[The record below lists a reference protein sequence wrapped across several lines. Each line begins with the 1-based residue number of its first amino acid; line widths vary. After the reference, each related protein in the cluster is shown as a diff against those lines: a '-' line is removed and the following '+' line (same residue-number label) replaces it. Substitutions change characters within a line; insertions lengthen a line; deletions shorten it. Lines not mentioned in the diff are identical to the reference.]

1 MCFVAGLLV
10 LFLATTGKQQ
20 PCQGEGKN
28 GGGDSIYF
36 HNGTMMPYPGHL
48 WLKFLPPAAPL
59 REPIIFPQERF
70 LAESKHRRATVIALG
85 VATLLLVLILGAL
98 NAFRL
103 SFLHPDSSGQIF
115 LFTSLSVIVFL
126 LFVTLLILLLRN
138 ILKMLA
144 DERSRV
150 LGSRLRSRM
159 LIGAVLLSFA
169 PALFM
174 FLFSFLLMNR
184 SIDRWFS
191 QPVAELRD
199 NSTRIALEL
208 AHYVSL
214 NARSEAESLAR
225 SPSFEQHYESADQP
239 LLLDEIRTHRITLQ
253 GGFAIVY
260 RDGAPVAQ
268 YQLPQPPQ
276 LAVVRGWLDDD
287 KTREIS
293 KPEAF
298 TAAALH
304 AAQRTDE
311 PILAAGNNQYAV
323 GDATIDGGG
332 LIVVGLPMP
341 AGLSTTVEQIRS
353 GASQYWI
360 LYRERRSIR
369 STYLLLLLL
378 LTTLVFFA
386 SSWLALYLSKQITRP
401 VEALADAM
409 NAIGEGQYEQ
419 RVTVSATAELG
430 ELVRSFNHMAS
441 DLEESRRLADSS
453 ASQLS
458 AANFTLESRR
468 KELETILETIP
479 SGVVTLD
486 SECSILQANRA
497 FVDLVS
503 PHESRNLTGVPLK
516 SLFASEVASELSVLE
531 RRAQR
536 MGLASTEFEMP
547 SSAGVLS
554 LTATISALDLGTVK
568 RGSILV
574 IEDVTEFL
582 RAQRQLAWKEVAQ
595 RVAHEIKNP
604 LTPIALSAE
613 RIRRHLDRNLPES
626 PSVIR
631 RCVDVILSSVESM
644 STLVD
649 QFAVLAEFPAA
660 QPKPSDLNAIIE
672 SAVMLFHGR
681 LESIRIEQRLA
692 RDLPAVMADSQA
704 VKRAL
709 ANLIDNAA
717 EAMENSLLRV
727 LSIETRLSENPGM
740 AELVLADTGHGLTGE
755 MRERLFLPYVST
767 KQRGTGLGLAI
778 AAKIVQEHHGA
789 IRAENNS
796 PAGARFILEL
806 PLAET
811 SNGTNGHKTAE
822 AVFPLHAGSGE

>member
-1 MCFVAGLLV
+1 V
-10 LFLATTGKQQ
+10 
-20 PCQGEGKN
+20 
-28 GGGDSIYF
+28 
-36 HNGTMMPYPGHL
+36 
-48 WLKFLPPAAPL
+48 
-59 REPIIFPQERF
+59 
-70 LAESKHRRATVIALG
+70 ALG
-85 VATLLLVLILGAL
+85 AGTLLLVLILGAL

-103 SFLHPDSSGQIF
+103 GFLHPDSSGQIF
-115 LFTSLSVIVFL
+115 LFTALSVIVFL

-138 ILKMLA
+138 ILKLLA

-214 NARSEAESLAR
+214 NARAEAESLAR
-225 SPSFEQHYESADQP
+225 SQPFAQHYESGDQAR
-239 LLLDEIRTHRITLQ
+239 LLDEIRTHRITLQ

-260 RDGAPVAQ
+260 RDGVPVAQ
-268 YQLPQPPQ
+268 YQLPQPSQP
-276 LAVVRGWLDDD
+276 AMVRAWVDDHTPNKSPFED
-287 KTREIS
+287 
-293 KPEAF
+293 F
-298 TAAALH
+298 TAAALT

-311 PILAAGNNQYAV
+311 PILAVGNNQYAV
-323 GDATIDGGG
+323 GDAAIDSGG

-341 AGLSTTVEQIRS
+341 AGLSTTVEQIHT
-353 GASQYWI
+353 GATQYWT

-419 RVTVSATAELG
+419 RITVSATAELG

-441 DLEESRRLADSS
+441 DLEQSRRLAESS

-458 AANFTLESRR
+458 AANLTLESRR

-497 FVDLVS
+497 FLDLVT
-503 PHESRNLTGVPLK
+503 PHQPRNLTGVPLK
-516 SLFASEVASELSVLE
+516 SLFALEVASELSVLE

-547 SSAGVLS
+547 SSGRVLS

-613 RIRRHLDRNLPES
+613 RIRRHMDRNLPES
-626 PSVIR
+626 PSVMR

-681 LESIRIEQRLA
+681 LQNISIEQRLT
-692 RDLPAVMADSQA
+692 RDLPPVMADAQA
-704 VKRAL
+704 LKRAL

-727 LSIETRLSENPGM
+727 LSIETRLSENPGV
-740 AELVLADTGHGLTGE
+740 AELVLSDTGHGLTGE
-755 MRERLFLPYVST
+755 MRQRLFLPYVST

-796 PAGARFILEL
+796 PTGARFILEL
-806 PLAET
+806 PLAENG
-811 SNGTNGHKTAE
+811 NGTNGHKTADI
-822 AVFPLHAGSGE
+822 VLPLHAGSGE

>member
-1 MCFVAGLLV
+1 M
-10 LFLATTGKQQ
+10 
-20 PCQGEGKN
+20 
-28 GGGDSIYF
+28 
-36 HNGTMMPYPGHL
+36 
-48 WLKFLPPAAPL
+48 
-59 REPIIFPQERF
+59 
-70 LAESKHRRATVIALG
+70 AESKHRRATVVALG
-85 VATLLLVLILGAL
+85 AGTLLLVLILGAL

-103 SFLHPDSSGQIF
+103 TFLHPDSSGQIF
-115 LFTSLSVIVFL
+115 LFTALSVIVFL

-138 ILKMLA
+138 ILKLLA

-225 SPSFEQHYESADQP
+225 SQSFAQHYESGDQSR
-239 LLLDEIRTHRITLQ
+239 LLDEIRTHRITLQ
-253 GGFAIVY
+253 GGFVIVY
-260 RDGAPVAQ
+260 RDGVPVAQ
-268 YQLPQPPQ
+268 YQLPKPSQP
-276 LAVVRGWLDDD
+276 AMVRAWIDEDDGTGSQFKD
-287 KTREIS
+287 FT
-293 KPEAF
+293 
-298 TAAALH
+298 TAAVT

-311 PILAAGNNQYAV
+311 PILTVGNNQYAV
-323 GDATIDGGG
+323 GDAAIDNGG

-341 AGLSTTVEQIRS
+341 AGLSTTVQQIHT
-353 GASQYWI
+353 GVSQYWI

-419 RVTVSATAELG
+419 RITVSATAELG

-441 DLEESRRLADSS
+441 DLEQSRRLAESS

-458 AANFTLESRR
+458 AANLTLESRR

-479 SGVVTLD
+479 SGVVTMD

-497 FVDLVS
+497 FLDLVT
-503 PHESRNLTGVPLK
+503 PHQPRNLTGVPLK
-516 SLFASEVASELSVLE
+516 SLFAPEVASELSVLE

-547 SSAGVLS
+547 SSGRVLS
-554 LTATISALDLGTVK
+554 LTATISALDLGTAK

-613 RIRRHLDRNLPES
+613 RIRRHMDRNLPES
-626 PSVIR
+626 PSVMR

-660 QPKPSDLNAIIE
+660 QPKPSDLNTIIE

-681 LESIRIEQRLA
+681 LQNISIEQRLT
-692 RDLPAVMADSQA
+692 RDLPPVMADAQA
-704 VKRAL
+704 LKRAL

-740 AELVLADTGHGLTGE
+740 AELVLSDTGHGLTGE
-755 MRERLFLPYVST
+755 MRQRLFLPYVST

-806 PLAET
+806 PLAE
-811 SNGTNGHKTAE
+811 SGNGTNGHKA
-822 AVFPLHAGSGE
+822 ADIALPLHAGSGE

>member
-1 MCFVAGLLV
+1 M
-10 LFLATTGKQQ
+10 
-20 PCQGEGKN
+20 
-28 GGGDSIYF
+28 
-36 HNGTMMPYPGHL
+36 
-48 WLKFLPPAAPL
+48 
-59 REPIIFPQERF
+59 
-70 LAESKHRRATVIALG
+70 
-85 VATLLLVLILGAL
+85 LGAL

-103 SFLHPDSSGQIF
+103 DFLRPSSSGQIV
-115 LFTSLSVIVFL
+115 LFTALSIIAFL
-126 LFVTLLILLLRN
+126 LFVTLLVLLLRN
-138 ILKMLA
+138 ILKLLA

-191 QPVAELRD
+191 QPVGELRD
-199 NSTRIALEL
+199 NSIRIALEL

-214 NARSEAESLAR
+214 NARAEAESLAR
-225 SPSFEQHYESADQP
+225 SRSFADHYATADGSR
-239 LLLDEIRTHRITLQ
+239 LLDEIRTHRITLQ
-253 GGFAIVY
+253 GGFAVVY
-260 RDGAPVAQ
+260 RDGTPLAQ
-268 YQLPQPPQ
+268 YQLPQQ
-276 LAVVRGWLDDD
+276 SAKVHAWLDANAE
-287 KTREIS
+287 KNNIS
-293 KPEAF
+293 EDIT
-298 TAAALH
+298 TAALM

-311 PILAAGNNQYAV
+311 PVLIVGDKQYAV
-323 GDATIDGGG
+323 GDATIDDGG
-332 LIVVGLPMP
+332 LIVVGLPLP
-341 AGLSTTVEQIRS
+341 AGLSATIEQIRS
-353 GASQYWI
+353 GYEQYWT

-369 STYLLLLLL
+369 STYLFLLLL
-378 LTTLVFFA
+378 LTTLIFFA

-409 NAIGEGQYEQ
+409 NSIGEGHYHQ

-453 ASQLS
+453 AAQLS
-458 AANFTLESRR
+458 AANRTLESRR

-486 SECSILQANRA
+486 SECRILQANRA
-497 FVDLVS
+497 FVDLVTLH
-503 PHESRNLTGVPLK
+503 PPGTMTGKPLA
-516 SLFASEVASELSVLE
+516 SLFPPDVAFELNVLE

-536 MGLASTEFEMP
+536 MGIASTEFELP
-547 SSAGVLS
+547 SPSRSLS
-554 LTATISALDLGTVK
+554 LTATISALDLGHPK

-574 IEDVTEFL
+574 LEDVTEFL
-582 RAQRQLAWKEVAQ
+582 QAQRQLAWKQVAQ

-613 RIRRHLDRNLPES
+613 RIRRHMDRNLPES
-626 PSVIR
+626 PGVIR

-649 QFAVLAEFPAA
+649 QFAVLAEFPAP
-660 QPKPSDLNAIIE
+660 QPKPSDLNAIVE
-672 SAVMLFHGR
+672 GAVMLFHGR
-681 LESIRIEQRLA
+681 LNNIRIEKNLLTN
-692 RDLPAVMADSQA
+692 LPAVMADAQTLT
-704 VKRAL
+704 RAL

-727 LSIETRLSENPGM
+727 LCIETRLSENLGM
-740 AELVLADTGHGLTGE
+740 AELVIADTGHGLTGE
-755 MRERLFLPYVST
+755 MRERLFLPYFST

-778 AAKIVQEHHGA
+778 AAKIVQQHHGA

-806 PLAET
+806 PLAD
-811 SNGTNGHKTAE
+811 NGHGANGHKQADMGL
-822 AVFPLHAGSGE
+822 PLHASTGE

>member
-1 MCFVAGLLV
+1 M
-10 LFLATTGKQQ
+10 
-20 PCQGEGKN
+20 
-28 GGGDSIYF
+28 
-36 HNGTMMPYPGHL
+36 
-48 WLKFLPPAAPL
+48 
-59 REPIIFPQERF
+59 
-70 LAESKHRRATVIALG
+70 AESKYRRSTIVALA
-85 VATLLLVLILGAL
+85 VATLFLVLLLGAL
-98 NAFRL
+98 NAFKL
-103 SFLHPDSSGQIF
+103 SFIHPISTGQIF
-115 LFTSLSVIVFL
+115 LFTALSVLVFL
-126 LFVTLLILLLRN
+126 LFVMLLILLLRN
-138 ILKMLA
+138 ILKLFA

-159 LIGAVLLSFA
+159 LIGALLLSFA

-199 NSTRIALEL
+199 NSTRIAVEL

-214 NARSEAESLAR
+214 NARAEAESLAR
-225 SPSFEQHYESADQP
+225 SQSFTEHFLSADHSR
-239 LLLDEIRTHRITLQ
+239 LIDEIRTHRITLQ
-253 GGFAIVY
+253 GGFAVVY
-260 RDGAPVAQ
+260 RDGVPVAQ
-268 YQLPQPPQ
+268 YQLPHSSQP
-276 LAVVRGWLDDD
+276 ATVHGWLDDNAGNKSNTFAD
-287 KTREIS
+287 
-293 KPEAF
+293 F
-298 TAAALH
+298 TTAVLK

-311 PILAAGNNQYAV
+311 PVLAIGDSQYAV
-323 GDATIDGGG
+323 GDATIGDGG

-341 AGLSTTVEQIRS
+341 AGLSSNVEQIR
-353 GASQYWI
+353 GATTQYWT

-378 LTTLVFFA
+378 LTALIFFA
-386 SSWLALYLSKQITRP
+386 SSWLSLYLSKQITRP

-409 NAIGEGQYEQ
+409 NEIAEGQYDQ
-419 RVTVSATAELG
+419 RVTVSATEELG

-441 DLEESRRLADSS
+441 DLEQARRLAETST
-453 ASQLS
+453 SQLS
-458 AANFTLESRR
+458 AANLNLEARR

-486 SECSILQANRA
+486 AERSILQANRA
-497 FVDLVS
+497 FLDLVT
-503 PHESRNLTGVPLK
+503 PHQPRDLTGIPLA
-516 SLFASEVASELSVLE
+516 SLFAPDVAAELVLLE

-536 MGLASTEFEMP
+536 MGLAAAEFEM
-547 SSAGVLS
+547 STSAGVLS
-554 LTATISALDLGTVK
+554 LTATVSVLDLGANKPGANK

-574 IEDVTEFL
+574 LEDVTEFL

-613 RIRRHLDRNLPES
+613 RIRRHMDRNLPES
-626 PSVIR
+626 PGVMR

-660 QPKPSDLNAIIE
+660 QPKPDDLNAIVE

-681 LESIRIEQRLA
+681 LDNIQIEQRLA
-692 RDLPAVMADSQA
+692 RDLPPVMADAQA
-704 VKRAL
+704 LKRAL

-717 EAMENSLLRV
+717 EAMQNSLLRV
-727 LSIETRLSENPGM
+727 LSIETCLSENHGM

-806 PLAET
+806 PLAE
-811 SNGTNGHKTAE
+811 NGTAANGHKTDLALSVHTDTSE
-822 AVFPLHAGSGE
+822 

>member
-1 MCFVAGLLV
+1 
-10 LFLATTGKQQ
+10 LFLATASKQQ
-20 PCQGEGKN
+20 ACQGERKN
-28 GGGDSIYF
+28 GCGHSVEF
-36 HNGTMMPYPGHL
+36 HNGPMMPHL
-48 WLKFLPPAAPL
+48 RAGALNFLRRAAPPL
-59 REPIIFPQERF
+59 RPIIFPQEHF
-70 LAESKHRRATVIALG
+70 LVESKHRRATVVSLAA
-85 VATLLLVLILGAL
+85 ATLLLVLLLGAL
-98 NAFRL
+98 NAFKL
-103 SFLHPDSSGQIF
+103 SFIHPASTGQIF
-115 LFTSLSVIVFL
+115 LFTALSVIVFL
-126 LFVTLLILLLRN
+126 LFVTLLVLLLRN
-138 ILKMLA
+138 ILKLFA
-144 DERSRV
+144 DQRSRV

-159 LIGAVLLSFA
+159 LIGALLISFA

-214 NARSEAESLAR
+214 NARAEAESLAR
-225 SPSFEQHYESADQP
+225 SQSFTQNYESIDP
-239 LLLDEIRTHRITLQ
+239 SKLIEEIHSHRITLQ
-253 GGFAIVY
+253 GGFAVVY
-260 RDGAPVAQ
+260 RDGVPVAQ
-268 YQLPQPPQ
+268 YQLPKSAQP
-276 LAVVRGWLDDD
+276 AVVHAWLDDD
-287 KTREIS
+287 DKSARFSDPTVAVL
-293 KPEAF
+293 K
-298 TAAALH
+298 

-311 PILAAGNNQYAV
+311 PILTIGDSQYAV
-323 GDATIDGGG
+323 GDSTIGSGG
-332 LIVVGLPMP
+332 LVVVGLPMP
-341 AGLSTTVEQIRS
+341 AGLSSTVEQIRD
-353 GASQYWI
+353 GTSQYWT

-378 LTTLVFFA
+378 LTALIFFA

-409 NAIGEGQYEQ
+409 NAIAEGQYDQ
-419 RVTVSATAELG
+419 RVTVSATQELG

-441 DLEESRRLADSS
+441 DLEQSRRLAETSTG
-453 ASQLS
+453 QLS
-458 AANFTLESRR
+458 AANLTLETRR

-486 SECSILQANRA
+486 AERSILQANRA
-497 FVDLVS
+497 FLDLVS
-503 PHESRNLTGVPLK
+503 SYQPRNVIGIPLA
-516 SLFASEVASELSVLE
+516 SVFAPEVSAELALLE

-536 MGLASTEFEMP
+536 MGVASTEFEMP
-547 SSAGVLS
+547 TTAGVLS
-554 LTATISALDLGTVK
+554 LTATISLLDLGANK
-568 RGSILV
+568 RGYILV
-574 IEDVTEFL
+574 LEDVTEFL

-613 RIRRHLDRNLPES
+613 RIRRHMDRNLPES
-626 PSVIR
+626 PGIIR

-660 QPKPSDLNAIIE
+660 QPKPADLNSIVE

-681 LESIRIEQRLA
+681 LDKIRIEQRLA
-692 RDLPAVMADSQA
+692 PELPPVMADPQA
-704 VKRAL
+704 LQRAL

-717 EAMENSLLRV
+717 EAMQSSLLRV
-727 LSIETRLSENPGM
+727 LSIQTHLSENPGM
-740 AELVLADTGHGLTGE
+740 AELVVADTGHGLTGE

-806 PLAET
+806 PLAE
-811 SNGTNGHKTAE
+811 NGSTANGHKMDH
-822 AVFPLHAGSGE
+822 VLSLHTDHGE

>member
-1 MCFVAGLLV
+1 
-10 LFLATTGKQQ
+10 
-20 PCQGEGKN
+20 
-28 GGGDSIYF
+28 
-36 HNGTMMPYPGHL
+36 
-48 WLKFLPPAAPL
+48 
-59 REPIIFPQERF
+59 
-70 LAESKHRRATVIALG
+70 LAESKHRRATVIVLG
-85 VATLLLVLILGAL
+85 VGTLLLVLVLGAL

-103 SFLHPDSSGQIF
+103 SFLHPSSSGQIF
-115 LFTSLSVIVFL
+115 LFTALSVIVFL
-126 LFVTLLILLLRN
+126 LFVTLLLLLLRN
-138 ILKMLA
+138 ILKLLA

-159 LIGAVLLSFA
+159 LVGAVLLSFA

-199 NSTRIALEL
+199 NSTRIAFEL

-214 NARSEAESLAR
+214 NARAEAESLAR
-225 SPSFEQHYESADQP
+225 SPSFTQHYESGDP
-239 LLLDEIRTHRITLQ
+239 SRLLEEIRTHRITLQ
-253 GGFAIVY
+253 GGFAVVY

-268 YQLPQPPQ
+268 YQLPQPSQP
-276 LAVVRGWLDDD
+276 AMVHAWLDDD
-287 KTREIS
+287 DAGKND
-293 KPEAF
+293 KPEEF
-298 TAAALH
+298 TSAALK

-311 PILAAGNNQYAV
+311 PILAVGNNQYAV
-323 GDATIDGGG
+323 GDATIDSEG
-332 LIVVGLPMP
+332 LVVVGLPMP
-341 AGLSTTVEQIRS
+341 AGLSTTVEQIRA
-353 GASQYWI
+353 GASQYWT

-369 STYLLLLLL
+369 TTYLLLLLL

-409 NAIGEGQYEQ
+409 NAIGEGQYDQ
-419 RVTVSATAELG
+419 RVTVSATEELG

-441 DLEESRRLADSS
+441 DLEQSRLLAETS

-458 AANFTLESRR
+458 AANLTLEARR

-479 SGVVTLD
+479 SSVVTLD
-486 SECSILQANRA
+486 SERSILQANRA
-497 FVDLVS
+497 FLNLVS
-503 PHESRNLTGVPLK
+503 SHPSRDLTGRPLA
-516 SLFASEVASELSVLE
+516 SVFAPEVASELTVLE

-536 MGLASTEFEMP
+536 MGIAATEFEMTTA
-547 SSAGVLS
+547 SGVLS
-554 LTATISALDLGTVK
+554 LTATIAVLDLGDNK
-568 RGSILV
+568 RGFILV
-574 IEDVTEFL
+574 LEDVTEFL

-613 RIRRHLDRNLPES
+613 RIRRHMDRNLPES
-626 PSVIR
+626 PGVIR
-631 RCVDVILSSVESM
+631 RCVDVILSSVGSM

-660 QPKPSDLNAIIE
+660 QPKPADLNAIVD
-672 SAVMLFHGR
+672 SAVILFHGR
-681 LESIRIEQRLA
+681 LQDIRIEQRLA
-692 RDLPAVMADSQA
+692 LDLPPVMADAQA
-704 VKRAL
+704 LTRAL

-717 EAMENSLLRV
+717 EAMQNSLLRV
-727 LSIETRLSENPGM
+727 LSIETRLSETPGM
-740 AELVLADTGHGLTGE
+740 AELILADTGHGLTGE

-778 AAKIVQEHHGA
+778 AAKVVQEHHGA

-806 PLAET
+806 PLAE
-811 SNGTNGHKTAE
+811 NGAAPNGHKTDTVLSLQNGHSE
-822 AVFPLHAGSGE
+822 

>member
-1 MCFVAGLLV
+1 M
-10 LFLATTGKQQ
+10 
-20 PCQGEGKN
+20 
-28 GGGDSIYF
+28 
-36 HNGTMMPYPGHL
+36 
-48 WLKFLPPAAPL
+48 
-59 REPIIFPQERF
+59 
-70 LAESKHRRATVIALG
+70 ALG

-103 SFLHPDSSGQIF
+103 SFLHPNSSGQIF
-115 LFTSLSVIVFL
+115 LFTALSVIVFL

-138 ILKMLA
+138 ILKLLA

-214 NARSEAESLAR
+214 NARAEAESLAR
-225 SPSFEQHYESADQP
+225 SPSFMQHYENDDQA

-253 GGFAIVY
+253 GGFAVVY
-260 RDGAPVAQ
+260 RDGNPVAQ
-268 YQLPQPPQ
+268 YQLPQPPEP
-276 LAVVRGWLDDD
+276 AVVQTWLDDD
-287 KTREIS
+287 DADQN
-293 KPEAF
+293 KPEEF
-298 TAAALH
+298 TTAALK

-311 PILAAGNNQYAV
+311 PILIAGNNQYAV
-323 GDATIDGGG
+323 GDSTVDGGG

-341 AGLSTTVEQIRS
+341 AGLSSTVEQIS
-353 GASQYWI
+353 AGASQYWT

-369 STYLLLLLL
+369 TTYLLLLLL

-419 RVTVSATAELG
+419 RITISATEELG

-441 DLEESRRLADSS
+441 DLEQSRQLAETS
-453 ASQLS
+453 ARQLS
-458 AANFTLESRR
+458 AANLTLESRR

-486 SECSILQANRA
+486 SECLILQANRA
-497 FVDLVS
+497 FIDLIALRQ
-503 PHESRNLTGVPLK
+503 PRNLTGLPLA
-516 SLFASEVASELSVLE
+516 SLFASEVASELTVLE

-536 MGLASTEFEMP
+536 MGIASTEFEMP
-547 SSAGVLS
+547 TSIGVLS
-554 LTATISALDLGTVK
+554 LTATISALDLGTGK

-574 IEDVTEFL
+574 LEDVTEFL

-613 RIRRHLDRNLPES
+613 RIRRHMDRNLPES

-660 QPKPSDLNAIIE
+660 QPKPSDLNAIVE
-672 SAVMLFHGR
+672 SAIMLFHGR
-681 LESIRIEQRLA
+681 LENIRIEQRLA
-692 RDLPAVMADSQA
+692 DDLPPVMADAQA
-704 VKRAL
+704 LKRAL

-717 EAMENSLLRV
+717 EAMESSLLRV
-727 LSIETRLSENPGM
+727 LSVETRPSENPGM
-740 AELVLADTGHGLTGE
+740 AELILADTGHGLTGE

-778 AAKIVQEHHGA
+778 AAKIIQEHHGA

-796 PAGARFILEL
+796 PAGARFIIEL
-806 PLAET
+806 PLAEST
-811 SNGTNGHKTAE
+811 GTTNGHKA
-822 AVFPLHAGSGE
+822 ADAALPLHAGSGE

>member
-1 MCFVAGLLV
+1 MADL
-10 LFLATTGKQQ
+10 
-20 PCQGEGKN
+20 
-28 GGGDSIYF
+28 
-36 HNGTMMPYPGHL
+36 
-48 WLKFLPPAAPL
+48 
-59 REPIIFPQERF
+59 
-70 LAESKHRRATVIALG
+70 KHRRATVIALG
-85 VATLLLVLILGAL
+85 AGTLLPLLLLGAL

-103 SFLHPDSSGQIF
+103 DFLHPRSSGQII
-115 LFTSLSVIVFL
+115 LFTALSILAFL
-126 LFVTLLILLLRN
+126 LFVTLLVLLLRN
-138 ILKMLA
+138 ILKLLA

-174 FLFSFLLMNR
+174 FLFSYLLMNR

-199 NSTRIALEL
+199 NSARIALDL
-208 AHYVSL
+208 AQYVSL
-214 NARSEAESLAR
+214 NARAEAESLAR
-225 SPSFEQHYESADQP
+225 SRSFADHYASGDRSR
-239 LLLDEIRTHRITLQ
+239 LLDEIRTHRITLQ

-268 YQLPQPPQ
+268 YQLPQVP
-276 LAVVRGWLDDD
+276 AEIHAWLDEGSTE
-287 KTREIS
+287 KAN
-293 KPEAF
+293 KPQDII
-298 TAAALH
+298 TAALV

-311 PILAAGNNQYAV
+311 PILIVGNNQYAV
-323 GDATIDGGG
+323 GDATIDDGG
-332 LIVVGLPMP
+332 LIVVGLPLP
-341 AGLSTTVEQIRS
+341 AGLSAAIEQIRR
-353 GASQYWI
+353 GYDQYWT

-419 RVTVSATAELG
+419 RITVSATAELG

-441 DLEESRRLADSS
+441 DLEESRRLAESS
-453 ASQLS
+453 AAQLS
-458 AANFTLESRR
+458 AANLTLESRR

-486 SECSILQANRA
+486 CDCRILQANRA
-497 FVDLVS
+497 FVDLVA
-503 PHESRNLTGVPLK
+503 PGQSRALTGKPLA
-516 SLFASEVASELSVLE
+516 SLFRPEVASELDVLE

-536 MGLASTEFEMP
+536 MGIASTEFEMHAG
-547 SSAGVLS
+547 SGVLS
-554 LTATISALDLGTVK
+554 LTATISALDLGHAR

-574 IEDVTEFL
+574 LEDVTEFI

-613 RIRRHLDRNLPES
+613 RIRRHMDRSRPES
-626 PSVIR
+626 PGVIR

-649 QFAVLAEFPAA
+649 QFAVLAEFPAP
-660 QPKPSDLNAIIE
+660 QPKPSDLNTIVE
-672 SAVMLFHGR
+672 GAVMLFHGR
-681 LESIRIEQRLA
+681 LNNIRIERHLSN
-692 RDLPAVMADSQA
+692 DLPLVMADAQA
-704 VKRAL
+704 LTRAL

-717 EAMENSLLRV
+717 EAMENSLVRV
-727 LSIETRLSENPGM
+727 LSIETRISEGPGM
-740 AELVLADTGHGLTGE
+740 AELVLSDTGHGLTGE
-755 MRERLFLPYVST
+755 MRERLFLPYFST

-778 AAKIVQEHHGA
+778 AAKIVQQHHGA

-806 PLAET
+806 PLAE
-811 SNGTNGHKTAE
+811 NGHGTNGHRADLALSTQAE
-822 AVFPLHAGSGE
+822 TGE